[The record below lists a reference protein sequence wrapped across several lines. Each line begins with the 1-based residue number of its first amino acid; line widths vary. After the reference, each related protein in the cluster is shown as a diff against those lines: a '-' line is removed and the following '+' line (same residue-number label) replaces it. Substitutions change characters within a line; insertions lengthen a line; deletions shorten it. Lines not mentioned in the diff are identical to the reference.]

1 MPSFDPTLTAPGAQ
15 RPPPVRFREGDLI
28 AGRYRIARFIAQGGM
43 GEVYEAEDVT
53 LGERIALKTV
63 SVERAGDPRADDYFR
78 RELLLAR
85 KVTHPNVCRLFDV
98 GLHEHTRFLTM
109 ELLAGETLAA
119 RIHKGGRFDPG
130 AALPIVEQMTAAL
143 AAAHAVG
150 VVHRDFKSHN
160 VILVGNRAVVTDF
173 GLARAAAGEPAGAV
187 TSDSGRL
194 IGTPHYMA
202 PEQVEGSAVGPPA
215 DVYALGVVLFEM
227 MTGALPFE
235 GDTAMATAVRRL
247 TTPAPSPRQF
257 APKLDARWEK
267 VILACLARE
276 PQLRPPGA
284 RAVYEQLAGEAP
296 VTAPTPRVRIIGARW
311 LAFAAV
317 AVTAVALA
325 LLFARK
331 HALSPAAHARPS
343 IAILGFE
350 NRAGRPTAAWLST
363 ALGEMMATE
372 LSAGGELRTVPG
384 ESVARVRREL
394 GIFATD
400 GLAKDTLE
408 KLRGTLGVDYV
419 VLGSYVEIGD
429 PEHARVRLDLRLQDT
444 QSGEIAL
451 AAAET
456 APESELFDL
465 VSRAGASLRTRLGAA
480 AVPESETGGVRAALP
495 GSAEAARLYSEG
507 LADLR
512 AYDFLA
518 ARDTL
523 TAAIRVEPDFALSHA
538 ALAAAWMGLGHDP
551 EARAEA
557 QRALELGA
565 HLPRVDRLLVETR
578 GHEAA
583 HEWKKAIDVWRSLF
597 AFFPDQLEYGLGL
610 AHAQTNGN
618 DARSALE
625 TIANLRKLPS
635 PAGDDARIDYAAA
648 DAYDTLSDP
657 KHEQEAAHRAADKAR
672 AHGERILAAESLILE
687 GWARKLQT
695 DRKGAETNFREA
707 ESLFSAVGL
716 VRGVAQAR
724 HNLAQLQS
732 DDDPKGAIAAE
743 TTALKTFRDLGDDLH
758 ASWAE
763 NVLAIMVS
771 AQSDLQGGLEHFEAS
786 RKLAHA
792 IGATVDE
799 GLAML
804 NEGVTYQRLGE
815 VAEARRRLEDAVAI
829 FRPLGYLR
837 GEGGALGELSD
848 VRRLEGDLAGAR
860 RDADAAVR
868 MLKESGNAMDA
879 LPHIAQRCALA
890 VLARD
895 LAVAKTLC
903 NEARAAKAGTE
914 LMLGP
919 EVQLAEIARLEGRA
933 DEALAQARATAAS
946 TSPLDVAGARDLE
959 ARLLLARGDLD
970 GAVKASEAALLAEK
984 KYPVAALR
992 LDLTITRARIE
1003 AARGHTALARQLLA
1017 PVLAEAKRKGMVPVE
1032 LAAKNALQ

>member
-15 RPPPVRFREGDLI
+15 RRAPVRFREGDLI
-28 AGRYRIARFIAQGGM
+28 AGRYRIVRFIAQGGM

-63 SVERAGDPRADDYFR
+63 SVERSGDPRADEYFR

-85 KVTHPNVCRLFDV
+85 KVTHSNVCRLFDV
-98 GLHEHTRFLTM
+98 GVHDQTRFLTM

-119 RIHKGGRFDPG
+119 RIRRRPLEP
-130 AALPIVEQMTAAL
+130 AEALPIVQQMTAAL

-150 VVHRDFKSHN
+150 IVHRDFKSHN

-173 GLARAAAGEPAGAV
+173 GLARAAAGEEQALQQ
-187 TSDSGRL
+187 SDSGRL
-194 IGTPHYMA
+194 VGTPHYMA

-227 MTGALPFE
+227 MTGTLPFE

-247 TTPAPSPRQF
+247 TTPPPSPRQF
-257 APKLDARWEK
+257 SPKLDARWEK

-276 PQLRPPGA
+276 PQSRPPGA
-284 RAVYEQLAGEAP
+284 RAVYEQLTGEAP
-296 VTAPTPRVRIIGARW
+296 VTAPTPRIRIVRTRW
-311 LAFAAV
+311 LVAAAV
-317 AVTAVALA
+317 LVTAGALA
-325 LLFARK
+325 LLFARR
-331 HALSPAAHARPS
+331 HVAPTAARTRPS
-343 IAILGFE
+343 VAILGFE
-350 NRAGRPTAAWLST
+350 NRAGRATAAWLST

-394 GIFATD
+394 GIAATD

-408 KLRGTLGVDYV
+408 KLRATLGVDYV

-429 PEHARVRLDLRLQDT
+429 AEHGRVRLDLRLQDT

-480 AVPESETGGVRAALP
+480 AVPESETGAVRAALP
-495 GSAEAARLYSEG
+495 GSADAARLYAEG
-507 LADLR
+507 LAHLR
-512 AYDFLA
+512 AYDFLG

-523 TAAIRVEPDFALSHA
+523 TAAIRTEPDFALSHA

-551 EARAEA
+551 EARSEA

-565 HLPRVDRLLVETR
+565 HLPRVDRLLVEAR

-610 AHAQTNGN
+610 AHAQTQGN
-618 DARSALE
+618 DARAALE
-625 TIANLRKLPS
+625 TIASLRKL
-635 PAGDDARIDYAAA
+635 GDDARIDYAAA
-648 DAYDTLSDP
+648 DAYDNLSDP
-657 KHEQEAAHRAADKAR
+657 KHEQEAAQKAAQKAR
-672 AHGERILAAESLILE
+672 ARGERILAGESLILE
-687 GWARKLQT
+687 GWARKLQN
-695 DRKGAETNFREA
+695 DRKGAEASFREA
-707 ESLFSAVGL
+707 ESLFSAVGIE
-716 VRGVAQAR
+716 RGVAQAR
-724 HNLAQLQS
+724 HNLAQLQF
-732 DDDPKGAIAAE
+732 DGDPKGAVAAE
-743 TTALKTFRDLGDDLH
+743 TAALATFRRLGDDLH

-771 AQSDLQGGLEHFEAS
+771 SQGDLLGGLEHFEAS

-799 GLAML
+799 GLATLNQAVTYERLGQPADSRKRL
-804 NEGVTYQRLGE
+804 NE
-815 VAEARRRLEDAVAI
+815 AIAI
-829 FRPLGYLR
+829 FRQVGYVR
-837 GEGGALGELSD
+837 GEGGALGELAD
-848 VRRLEGDLAGAR
+848 VSRLEGDLPAAR
-860 RDADAAVR
+860 REIDESVR
-868 MLKESGNAMDA
+868 MLQGSGNALDA
-879 LPHIAQRCALA
+879 LPHVAQRCALA
-890 VLARD
+890 VTARD
-895 LAVAKTLC
+895 VAAAKKLC
-903 NEARAAKAGTE
+903 TEAQSAKAGTE
-914 LMLGP
+914 LMPGP
-919 EVQLAEIARLEGRA
+919 VVQFAEIARLEGRA
-933 DEALAQARATAAS
+933 DEALEKARAAARS
-946 TSPLDVAGARDLE
+946 DFPLDVAGARDLE

-970 GAVKASEAALLAEK
+970 GAAKASEAALAAEK
-984 KYPVAALR
+984 TYPVAPLR
-992 LDLTITRARIE
+992 LELTITRARIE
-1003 AARGHTALARQLLA
+1003 AARGHTAEARKTLAQ
-1017 PVLAEAKRKGMVPVE
+1017 VLAEAERKGIVSIQ
-1032 LAAKNALQ
+1032 LAVKTAQ